1 MKAFEES
8 RISSKI
14 QSALG
19 VQHIRVQIEQMEAE
33 LERAEAYLADLPA
46 SVRRDLLGKS
56 EAALRGLYEREAK
69 LIAQARRTAE
79 SELRAE
85 RVDDLRMEATP
96 LLKRAAK
103 NLEIMKDDL
112 AKVAKIEAEARA
124 NGGRVMSEA
133 FDQTSIAYFI
143 PTLTYEK
150 GRGTWLLKR

>member
-1 MKAFEES
+1 MKAFDES

-14 QSALG
+14 QSSLG

-33 LERAEAYLADLPA
+33 LERAEASLMDLPA
-46 SVRRDLLGKS
+46 SLRRELLAKP
-56 EAALRGLYEREAK
+56 EASLRGLYEREAT
-69 LIAQARRTAE
+69 LLAQARRTAE
-79 SELRAE
+79 AELRAE
-85 RVDDLRMEATP
+85 RVDDLRMEAEP

-103 NLEIMKDDL
+103 NLEIMKADL

-124 NGGRVMSEA
+124 NGGRVMTEA

-150 GRGTWLLKR
+150 GRRTWLLKR